1 MKLQIA
7 KQVANFE
14 EVDYLVAK
22 PSISTYN
29 RIETLPTGPD
39 LDAGLQASVADPLW
53 LLARQWQFNEFQGE
67 DAGTP
72 IDSRF
77 AVQGLPVSACFPGG
91 DIADAPQLA
100 LGAASPPIEAL
111 IEQEPALARHPRFNA
126 EAGLHLQRMVAHDGP
141 ASLGEALLAAFALA
155 LPEPAD
161 PDSDAPG
168 LLWHVVWDGRA
179 IDAAKLAAMLRPLRD
194 ADGDITALP
203 PALSLPAADH
213 AAALARLGG
222 WLRWLDDL
230 VLEAPWPNPS
240 WQRDRMEYRFS
251 LGAFADGAPALRL
264 HAEEYTDGRLDWSSF
279 DAMPMPRTSETPPP
293 ATTQYAVDRRHPTPV
308 RYPGMPADR
317 YWEFEDARV
326 NFAAVEAGPA
336 DLTRMMIAEFALAF
350 GNDWFLVP
358 LELEVGALYHVED
371 FRVVDSFGIEATVK
385 PSRNSDGTPWRMY
398 ELTAGAGA
406 PGPMTDVLFLPPV
419 VDRALEGAPLEQLLL
434 VRDEM
439 ANLAWGIEKRV
450 QGASGEPIE
459 RGLEAARLAMRQQ
472 LSLTAGDPEPV
483 DSPVTGRY
491 RLTREDPQLVYRLA
505 THVPAHWI
513 PLLPVRKVRPT
524 AEITEIWLQR
534 AGLKR
539 FYSLPDPLAIQPDD
553 DLRMQA
559 YKQFLALLDADH
571 AFITQTSAAD
581 GVGVYLFHPRGR
593 LLLEDEE
600 QPVSDL
606 DSLILCEEEVPRAG
620 AVVRR
625 AFQYARAPDG
635 RAWLWLG
642 RAKLT
647 GSGEASSGLKF
658 DTAVKWRAFDN

>member
-1 MKLQIA
+1 MKMH
-7 KQVANFE
+7 
-14 EVDYLVAK
+14 VAK
-22 PSISTYN
+22 SVVDFSALDYVVLEPSISTYN

-39 LDAGLQASVADPLW
+39 LDAGLQASLADPLW

-77 AVQGLPVSACFPGG
+77 AVRGRPVSACFPGG
-91 DIADAPQLA
+91 DIATAPQLPVA
-100 LGAASPPIEAL
+100 VSTPIEAL

-126 EAGLHLQRMVAHDGP
+126 EAGLHLQRMIAHDGP
-141 ASLGEALLAAFALA
+141 ASLGEAVRTAFALT
-155 LPEPAD
+155 LPAPPD

-168 LLWHVVWDGRA
+168 LLWHVVWGTRA
-179 IDAAKLAAMLRPLRD
+179 IDAAKLAAALRLLRD
-194 ADGDITALP
+194 ASGNITALP
-203 PALSLPAADH
+203 PALALPAPDH
-213 AAALARLGG
+213 AAALARLGA

-230 VLEAPWPNPS
+230 VMEAPWPNPS
-240 WQRDRMEYRFS
+240 WQPDRMEYRFS
-251 LGAFADGAPALRL
+251 LGAFNDATPSLRL
-264 HAEEYTDGRLDWSSF
+264 DAGEYVDGRLDWSSF
-279 DAMPMPRTSETPPP
+279 DARTLTRDPETPPP
-293 ATTQYAVDRRHPTPV
+293 ATTQHAVERRHPTPV

-350 GNDWFLVP
+350 GNDWFVVP
-358 LELEVGALYHVED
+358 LELEVGALYQVED
-371 FRVVDSFGIEATVK
+371 FKVVDSFGIEAAVH

-398 ELTAGAGA
+398 ELSAGTDA

-419 VDRALEGAPLEQLLL
+419 ADRALEGAPLEQLLL

-439 ANLAWGIEKRV
+439 ANLAWGIEKKV

-472 LSLTAGDPEPV
+472 LTLE
-483 DSPVTGRY
+483 TG
-491 RLTREDPQLVYRLA
+491 DPQLVYRLA

-513 PLLPVRKVRPT
+513 PLLPVRKVRPG
-524 AEITEIWLQR
+524 ASVTEIWLQR

-539 FYSLPDPLAIQPDD
+539 FYALPDPLAIQPGDD
-553 DLRMQA
+553 ARLRA
-559 YKQFLALLDADH
+559 YKQFLALLDSND
-571 AFITQTSAAD
+571 AFIQQTATTE
-581 GVGVYLFHPRGR
+581 GIGVYLFHPRGR

-600 QPVSDL
+600 QPVSDT

-625 AFQYARAPDG
+625 AFQYARTPDG
-635 RAWLWLG
+635 RACLWLG

-647 GSGEASSGLKF
+647 GRGEASSGLKF
-658 DTAVKWRAFDN
+658 DTAAHWQAFAN